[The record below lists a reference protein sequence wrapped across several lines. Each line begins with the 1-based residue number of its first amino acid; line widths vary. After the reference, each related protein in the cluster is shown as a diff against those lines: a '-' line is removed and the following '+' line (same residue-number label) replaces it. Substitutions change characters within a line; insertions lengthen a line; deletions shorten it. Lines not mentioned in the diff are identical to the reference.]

1 MSLLV
6 VGLSHRSAPVSLLER
21 AALPTDAVTKL
32 LHDTVAT
39 EQVAGAAVLATCNRI
54 ELYADVDKFH
64 AGVAELSTL
73 LARHSDVGLDELTP
87 YLYVHY
93 EDRAVRHLFSVACGL
108 DSMVVGEG
116 QILGQIKDAL
126 ATAQDL
132 QTASRLLNELFQQAL
147 RVGKRAHSETGIDRA
162 GQSLVT
168 FGLEQLAGGQS
179 AASVQSWAQGR
190 RALVIG
196 AGSMSSLA
204 ATTLAR
210 AGVAEIAIAN
220 RTPARAER
228 LARILGES
236 AAAVAPAPARQDR
249 DGAAQPDADGPATP
263 GGAAAPH
270 APASAPRLPAPGPDA
285 APAGRAG
292 TLLARGVAMERVP
305 QELTRADIVVSCTGA
320 TGLVLT
326 AETIEAAVAAVA
338 GRLPASAV
346 PAQGPNAAAPADA
359 ALHAGRG
366 PSARSA
372 GQSGQAGPCPLD
384 PAAGSAVQEAA
395 SGFSVEGEAAV
406 AGMDAAALEQHAA
419 WVDKGITPAV
429 RRPRSPAQDGPAAH
443 DPAADA
449 SAIAALAAVA
459 ARGRVPELRGP
470 RLPESAPHRPVVL
483 SLLDLAMPRDVDAAV
498 HRLAGVRLVDIESL
512 AEASADAPMAA
523 DVEQVRLIVAE
534 EVAAF
539 GAAQRAAHITP
550 TVVALRTM
558 AADVVAGEIARLDG
572 RLPGLDGKQRAEIT
586 QTVRRVV
593 DKLLHAPTVRVKQL
607 AAEPGGAGYADA
619 LRTLF
624 DLDAESVAAVAAA
637 SGDARNDLTDL
648 SKAVAGGVIDADDD
662 GDDADVYEGKNR
674 GRA

>member
-6 VGLSHRSAPVSLLER
+6 VGLSHRSAPVSVLER
-21 AALPTDAVTKL
+21 ASLPADARSKL
-32 LHDTVAT
+32 LQDTLAAEPAT
-39 EQVAGAAVLATCNRI
+39 EATVLATCNRI

-73 LARHSDVGLDELTP
+73 LAQHSGVGLEELTP

-93 EDRAVRHLFSVACGL
+93 EDRAVHHLFSVACGL

-126 ATAQDL
+126 AVGQELHTAG
-132 QTASRLLNELFQQAL
+132 RLINDLFQQAL

-168 FGLEQLAGGQS
+168 FGLEQLADGVPVEKW
-179 AASVQSWAQGR
+179 ASGK

-210 AGVAEIAIAN
+210 LGVRELVVAN
-220 RTPARAER
+220 RTTERAER
-228 LARILGES
+228 LA
-236 AAAVAPAPARQDR
+236 AVLAEPGTVEARAVSMSDVPAELAL
-249 DGAAQPDADGPATP
+249 AD
-263 GGAAAPH
+263 
-270 APASAPRLPAPGPDA
+270 
-285 APAGRAG
+285 
-292 TLLARGVAMERVP
+292 VA
-305 QELTRADIVVSCTGA
+305 VSCTGA

-326 AETIEAAVAAVA
+326 AEAVAAALTEHV
-338 GRLPASAV
+338 V
-346 PAQGPNAAAPADA
+346 PEAPAPADLRA
-359 ALHAGRG
+359 PGG
-366 PSARSA
+366 SVVAR
-372 GQSGQAGPCPLD
+372 L
-384 PAAGSAVQEAA
+384 
-395 SGFSVEGEAAV
+395 
-406 AGMDAAALEQHAA
+406 
-419 WVDKGITPAV
+419 
-429 RRPRSPAQDGPAAH
+429 
-443 DPAADA
+443 
-449 SAIAALAAVA
+449 AALAA
-459 ARGRVPELRGP
+459 RDGRVAELPGGADELAGLPGVDRAGGP
-470 RLPESAPHRPVVL
+470 GTPDDVAPATGDGAAWPASAGAVDTAADGCPVGLDDSLAQHGAWVAGASRARAHTGAVTHGTGTGPVRLA
-483 SLLDLAMPRDVDAAV
+483 LLDLAMPRDIDAAV

-523 DVEQVRLIVAE
+523 DVDQVRTIVSD

-558 AADVVAGEIARLDG
+558 AADVVAGEMARLEG
-572 RLPGLDGKQRAEIT
+572 RLTGLDEKQRAEIT

-607 AAEPGGAGYADA
+607 AGEPGGAGYADA

-624 DLDAESVAAVAAA
+624 DLDPETVASVSRA
-637 SGDARNDLTDL
+637 DLN
-648 SKAVAGGVIDADDD
+648 
-662 GDDADVYEGKNR
+662 DADVKNR
-674 GRA
+674 GRV